1 MHSAFI
7 RNSRAA
13 RVSFAT
19 TPHAQG
25 RARGAGCM
33 MTTGRRLSP
42 TLMAAMLCL
51 LLGSA
56 EAHLVTVRCAHH
68 PRKQTP
74 LPPRPTR
81 VPRPLNHTPRS
92 RTLPPPPQ
100 RCHSRRLALAA
111 WSQVCTATAKS
122 TCAERAVWFLFGT
135 YHSSGSTVQGRIA
148 ITPPEETEYTT
159 AFGDSCDAGGRAYA
173 TYIGDDPA
181 SASDYDCEIP
191 GTGGGDEGTKSCR
204 HARDIMNKCGPS
216 SGQANGAVGANKLP
230 ADADITCYAYNHST
244 GRTVAVDPMTD
255 APFPLTQEVYNNR
268 RSGLSVKSGSWY
280 HHIRSY
286 HLAKVTSFGSGTYK
300 VRTLN
305 TGFTMDPCD
314 GADHYFAA
322 CIGSAEQD
330 DDPLHGY
337 KNYCECD
344 PNHKGPTY
352 SPATTVPWI
361 QPSSNDPWSS
371 GIGDPASS
379 SVASGTTSGSAPGSK
394 CTNGQKVDAP
404 TSAACTSRC
413 SAQNYPCAMSNYK
426 KYYFDLSVAGCGAG
440 CGDAPLAELG
450 ATSVINYPAADAF
463 DGFICPAICL
473 DGKSSFGETLTC
485 TDGQWNKNS
494 IAAPASNTTNA
505 TTTAGS
511 STRARAA

>member
-1 MHSAFI
+1 MFSTINARQRLI
-7 RNSRAA
+7 LCTPPLYGTPERLASVCDPARAKTCA
-13 RVSFAT
+13 
-19 TPHAQG
+19 
-25 RARGAGCM
+25 GAGCM
-33 MTTGRRLSP
+33 MTMGRRLTPS
-42 TLMAAMLCL
+42 LMAAMLSL

-204 HARDIMNKCGPS
+204 YARDIMNKCGPS

-305 TGFTMDPCD
+305 TGVTMDPCD
-314 GADHYFAA
+314 GADH
-322 CIGSAEQD
+322 ITIL
-330 DDPLHGY
+330 P
-337 KNYCECD
+337 
-344 PNHKGPTY
+344 
-352 SPATTVPWI
+352 
-361 QPSSNDPWSS
+361 
-371 GIGDPASS
+371 PAS
-379 SVASGTTSGSAPGSK
+379 V
-394 CTNGQKVDAP
+394 
-404 TSAACTSRC
+404 R
-413 SAQNYPCAMSNYK
+413 QNKTIPFM
-426 KYYFDLSVAGCGAG
+426 
-440 CGDAPLAELG
+440 
-450 ATSVINYPAADAF
+450 
-463 DGFICPAICL
+463 AIR
-473 DGKSSFGETLTC
+473 
-485 TDGQWNKNS
+485 
-494 IAAPASNTTNA
+494 
-505 TTTAGS
+505 TTASVTQITRAQRTLQLRRFHGS
-511 STRARAA
+511 SLRLTIHGAVV